1 MEAEPISD
9 VPTFDDGLVSTVVEE
24 GVAPAPR
31 DISTWVAAFDSR
43 VDAWFEPVRGRHV
56 PDRVFEVASHLG
68 DWGLIWNLLTVALA
82 LRSDDDARRAPELL
96 VALGLE
102 SLIVNQ
108 GIKRLFRRSRP
119 EGRPEMAGRLR
130 EPVTTSFPSGH
141 ASSAAFATV
150 VLGAASPGLRPV
162 VIPIAVIV
170 AASRIHTR
178 MHHPSDVVAGA
189 CIGWG
194 LGRAALAV
202 GHRTPRATGHR
213 TSPAVGHR
221 TTRP

>member
-1 MEAEPISD
+1 MPTEPD
-9 VPTFDDGLVSTVVEE
+9 FDDGLLDVALDD

-31 DISTWVAAFDSR
+31 EASARVAAFDAT
-43 VDAWFEPVRGRHV
+43 VDAWFEPLRGRPG

-68 DWGLIWNLLTVALA
+68 DWGLVWNMLTVTLA
-82 LRSDDDARRAPELL
+82 LRSDDDASRAPKL
-96 VALGLE
+96 VAALGLE

-150 VLGAASPGLRPV
+150 VLCEANPGLRLL
-162 VIPIAVIV
+162 VIPIAALV
-170 AASRIHTR
+170 AMSRIHTR

-189 CIGWG
+189 CVGWM
-194 LGRAALAV
+194 LGRAAITV
-202 GHRTPRATGHR
+202 GRRTGH
-213 TSPAVGHR
+213 G
-221 TTRP
+221 

>member
-1 MEAEPISD
+1 MPDDPSIGEALLEATRED
-9 VPTFDDGLVSTVVEE
+9 

-31 DISTWVAAFDSR
+31 DASALVAAFDAT
-43 VDAWFEPVRGRHV
+43 VDAWFEPLRGRPG
-56 PDRVFEVASHLG
+56 PDRIFEVASHLG
-68 DWGLIWNLLTVALA
+68 DWGLVWNMLTVTLA
-82 LRSDDDARRAPELL
+82 LRSDDDARRAPKL
-96 VALGLE
+96 VAALGLE

-150 VLGAASPGLRPV
+150 VLCDGTPGLRPL
-162 VIPIAVIV
+162 VIPIAALV
-170 AASRIHTR
+170 AMSRIHTR

-189 CIGWG
+189 CVGWM
-194 LGRAALAV
+194 LGRAAVTV
-202 GHRTPRATGHR
+202 GR
-213 TSPAVGHR
+213 R
-221 TTRP
+221 TTRD